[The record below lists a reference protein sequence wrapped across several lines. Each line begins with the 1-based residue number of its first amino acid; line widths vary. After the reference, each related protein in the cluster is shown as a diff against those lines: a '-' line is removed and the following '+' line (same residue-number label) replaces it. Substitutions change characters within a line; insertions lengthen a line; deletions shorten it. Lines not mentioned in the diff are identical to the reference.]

1 MSSNLVRYCLLAA
14 GVGYSMAAISAP
26 DQPGAGVGMAELSTL
41 LLGLLFVLAII
52 VGCAWLIKRMG
63 GISGANTNTIKVL
76 SVTSVGSRERLA
88 LVDVG
93 GQQLLLGVTP
103 QQINTLH
110 TFAEPVVTAP
120 DREIN
125 SEFAQK
131 LHQLMSRK

>member
-1 MSSNLVRYCLLAA
+1 MCSSDLWLLAV
-14 GVGYSMAAISAP
+14 GFGYSTAAISGP
-26 DQPGAGVGMAELSTL
+26 EQPAAGVGMAELSTL

-63 GISGANTNTIKVL
+63 GISGTNSNTIKVL
-76 SVTSVGSRERLA
+76 SVMSVGSRERLA

>member
-1 MSSNLVRYCLLAA
+1 MRTDRTRRLLAA
-14 GVGYSMAAISAP
+14 VVCSVPLVAM
-26 DQPGAGVGMAELSTL
+26 GASEKSPAGIGTGELSSL
-41 LLGLLFVLAII
+41 FLGLLFVLAVI

-63 GISGANTNTIKVL
+63 AVSGANTGTIKVL
-76 SVTSVGSRERLA
+76 AVSSVGSRERIA
-88 LVDVG
+88 LVEVG
-93 GQQLLLGVTP
+93 GQQLLLGVTQ

-110 TFAEPVVTAP
+110 TFAEPVVSEP